1 MIEVDHLTKHYGTFV
16 AVDDLSF
23 TVAAGEIVGLVGPNG
38 AGKTT
43 TLRCLVGILRPTTG
57 TVRIGGH
64 DLAKQPV
71 EAKRRL
77 AWMPDEPHLFE
88 YLTVREHLLLT
99 ARLYGVPGGD
109 ERGRALLEELE
120 LDDKANSL
128 PSELSRGMKQKLAI
142 ACGLLHE
149 PAAMLFDEP
158 LTGLDPFGIRRM
170 KGTIVERRKR
180 GAAIVVSSHLLHLV
194 EEIADRVLIV
204 QSGRL
209 VALGTL
215 DEIRAAA
222 PGLACDASL
231 EDIFLSVTGRAT
243 AGGAPAPAEPF
254 GT

>member
-1 MIEVDHLTKHYGTFV
+1 LIEVDHLTKHYGTFV

-23 TVAAGEIVGLVGPNG
+23 TVAPGEIVGLVGPNG

-57 TVRIGGH
+57 ALRVFGH
-64 DLAKQPV
+64 DLVTDAV

-88 YLTVREHLLLT
+88 YLTVREHLQLT
-99 ARLYGVPGGD
+99 ARLYGVPGGA
-109 ERGRALLEELE
+109 ERGTALLEELE
-120 LDDKANSL
+120 LDDKANAL
-128 PSELSRGMKQKLAI
+128 PGELSRGMKQKLAI

-149 PAAMLFDEP
+149 PAALLFDEP
-158 LTGLDPFGIRRM
+158 LTGLDPYGIRRM
-170 KGTIVERRKR
+170 KGTIVERKKR

-204 QSGRL
+204 QAGRRI
-209 VALGTL
+209 ALGTL

-222 PGLACDASL
+222 PGLARDASL
-231 EDIFLSVTGRAT
+231 EDIFLTVTGRVT
-243 AGGAPAPAEPF
+243 AGAEAAPAEPF
-254 GT
+254 GA